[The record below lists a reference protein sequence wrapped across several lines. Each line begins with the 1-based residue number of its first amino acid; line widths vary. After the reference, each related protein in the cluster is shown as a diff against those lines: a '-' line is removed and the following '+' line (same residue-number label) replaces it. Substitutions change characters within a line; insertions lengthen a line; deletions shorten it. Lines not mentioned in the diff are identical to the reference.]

1 MQSFSKPSAAS
12 PPTLAACHIGVALR
26 AVLFVSTVAGVAA
39 LFYSGSPQD
48 WLQNFSLLSGGMLPA
63 TLVWLVVACTIEKY
77 MQRLTPLLRMLAGL
91 SLGAAAGLYGCAM
104 LFLVDLLASPPW
116 LASMA
121 TGLLLSAILLT
132 WLFWRAKART
142 PAATAAR
149 LTELQSCI
157 RPHFLFNTL
166 NTAIALV
173 REQPLKA
180 EAMLED
186 LSELF
191 RSALAN
197 PAESVTLEEEIAL
210 ARRYLAIE
218 EIRFAERLSVTWNLD
233 PNAGRARVPPL
244 LLQPL
249 VENAIR
255 HGVEPSAKGAAL
267 EITSIRRGSMVLIKV
282 SNTTPAGSGEPGNGL
297 ALANVR
303 ERLALLHDVQ
313 ARFQTSYKDSVFQV
327 ILEIPA

>member
-1 MQSFSKPSAAS
+1 MTHPSLT
-12 PPTLAACHIGVALR
+12 PCHIGVALR
-26 AVLFVSTVAGVAA
+26 AVLFTSTIAGVAA
-39 LFYSGSPQD
+39 GFESAGPQD
-48 WLQNFSLLSGGMLPA
+48 WIQHFSLLSVGMLPA
-63 TLVWLVVACTIEKY
+63 TLAWLIAACGVEKY
-77 MQRLTPLLRMLAGL
+77 LQNRSPRLRWLSGL

-104 LFLVDLLASPPW
+104 LALVNLLTSPPW

-121 TGLLLSAILLT
+121 AGLLLSAVLLS
-132 WLFWRAKART
+132 WLFWRAKARM
-142 PAATAAR
+142 PAATTAR
-149 LTELQSCI
+149 LSELQSCI

-173 REQPLKA
+173 SEQPLKA
-180 EAMLED
+180 EAVLED

-197 PAESVTLEEEIAL
+197 PAESDTLAQEVAL

-218 EIRFAERLSVTWNLD
+218 EIRFGARLRVTWQID
-233 PNAGRARVPPL
+233 PRADQARVPPL

-255 HGVEPSAKGAAL
+255 HGVEPSADGAEL
-267 EITSIRRGSMVLIKV
+267 KITSLRRGSVVLIKV
-282 SNTTPAGSGEPGNGL
+282 SNTMPAGSGERGNGL
-297 ALANVR
+297 ALANLR

-313 ARFQTSYKDSVFQV
+313 AHFQSVYRDGIFQV
-327 ILEIPA
+327 CLEIPA